1 MKEILLISDKG
12 GTGKTTLMKMLVEI
26 VAGNAVYADCTFTSA
41 WKHIKDILEED
52 IYYLGQE
59 AVVDEFACMG
69 CGNCENECKFKA
81 IRMLRGQ
88 AQIIKQ
94 NCTGCELCVQIC
106 PTGAISMQKVIGG
119 KIFQKKLNE
128 AIIVYGTLQYYPKNG
143 IRPVKIIRDKA
154 WDVMISYQKKIM
166 ICEAYPGWTRL
177 TLTLIPFANI
187 LMPIVEPHPQVFEF
201 LDKIK
206 DYQQTYKSNNALIV
220 NKYDLN
226 NEISDKIKE
235 LYNDW
240 KILFL
245 PYSDIY
251 MKSCSDSLKEFITP
265 LLYE

>member
-26 VAGNAVYADCTFTSA
+26 VGGNAVYADCTFTST
-41 WKHIKDILEED
+41 WRHITDVLQED

-59 AVVDEFACMG
+59 AVVDEYACMG
-69 CGNCENECKFKA
+69 CGDCEDECKFKA
-81 IRMLRGQ
+81 IRMFRGQ

-94 NCTGCELCVQIC
+94 NCTGCANCVQVC
-106 PTGAISMQKVIGG
+106 PTGAISMQNLIGG
-119 KIFQKKLNE
+119 KIFQKKSND

-143 IRPVKIIRDKA
+143 IRPVRIIRDKA

-177 TLTLIPFANI
+177 TLSLIPFASI
-187 LMPIVEPHPQVFEF
+187 LMPIIEPHQQVFEF

-206 DYQQTYKSNNALIV
+206 EYQLTYKSNIALIV

-226 NEISDKIKE
+226 EEVSKKILE
-235 LYNDW
+235 QYPDW
-240 KILFL
+240 KILML
-245 PYSDIY
+245 PYSEIY
-251 MKSCSDSLKEFITP
+251 MKSSSDSLKEFVLP
-265 LLYE
+265 LLV